1 MAHQPVARLAP
12 PSGGSQATAGLNRAQ
27 KAAIIVRFLLNEGA
41 DVPIKELPDTLQRK
55 LTTQMGTM
63 RFVDRDTLSEV
74 VAEFAAEVEKMGLTF
89 PRGMAGALTAL
100 DGRISQ
106 QTAHRLRKE
115 AGVRQFGEPW
125 EQVCAAPADSL
136 LDIVQSESV
145 EVSAVLMSKLDV
157 TRAAELLSKLP
168 GPMARR
174 IAYEIS
180 QISSVTPDAVDRIGL
195 SLASQLH
202 DIPDTAFSEGP
213 DKRVGEI
220 LNCSTAKTRDEVLT
234 GLDETDEGFAAKV
247 RKAIF
252 TFANIP
258 DRVNKLDLPDII
270 RDVDRDTLL
279 KAFAFGQ
286 KDPVTQNSVEY
297 ILSNISGR
305 MADSMREEA
314 SDLGKVSKKEGEA
327 AMTEVVN
334 VIRRMEAAG
343 TIVFM
348 VAGENDEMS
357 DEDDDDAAP
366 SDDG

>member
-12 PSGGSQATAGLNRAQ
+12 PGGSSGASSRTTSGLSRAQ

-41 DVPIKELPDTLQRK
+41 DVPIKELPDELQRK

-63 RFVDRDTLSEV
+63 RFVDRTTLAEV
-74 VAEFAAEVEKMGLTF
+74 VAEFATEVESMGLTF
-89 PRGMAGALTAL
+89 PRGVAGALTAL

-125 EQVCAAPADSL
+125 EQVCAAPKDAL
-136 LDIVQSESV
+136 LDILRSESV
-145 EVSAVLMSKLDV
+145 EVAAVLMSKLDV
-157 TRAAELLSKLP
+157 ARAAELLSNLP
-168 GPMARR
+168 GALARR

-180 QISSVTPDAVDRIGL
+180 QINSVTPDAVDRIGL

-202 DIPDTAFSEGP
+202 DVPDMAFSDGP

-220 LNCSTAKTRDEVLT
+220 LNCSSAETRDDVLT
-234 GLDETDEGFAAKV
+234 GLDETDESFAANV

-258 DRVNKLDLPDII
+258 DRVNKLDLPNIVRDI
-270 RDVDRDTLL
+270 DRNTMLT
-279 KAFAFGQ
+279 AFAHGLQ
-286 KDPVTQNSVEY
+286 DPVTNNSVEF
-297 ILSNISGR
+297 ILNNISGR
-305 MADSMREEA
+305 MADALREEIA
-314 SDLGKVSKKEGEA
+314 DMSNVSKKDGEA

-334 VIRRMEAAG
+334 TIRSIEAAG
-343 TIVFM
+343 DIVLIIP
-348 VAGENDEMS
+348 GEDG
-357 DEDDDDAAP
+357 DA
-366 SDDG
+366 DGD